1 MPTKRTYKR
10 QALTQLFIVIG
21 IVVVMNVL
29 SSAFFT
35 RVDLTEDKRFTLTDS
50 TKNLLHSLSTEVFVK
65 VYLKGDFPAG
75 FKRLA
80 ASTKEMLDEFKVYGG
95 NKIQYDFIDA
105 TTGKSEKE
113 MNEVLKE
120 LTQKGLEPTNVQSKA
135 GDEYSQQIVIP
146 GALVYYRGKE
156 AAVNLLENTPGA
168 GAQNALNNSI
178 AHLEYN
184 LSKAI
189 RELSF
194 IAKPK
199 IGFIRGHGEMENE
212 QLADLLTSISDF
224 YNPQFLDLPNLASIT
239 SFYKM
244 IIIAKP
250 TTEFSEKDKYKID
263 QYIMNGGRVLWMIE
277 TLDAE
282 LDSLMIRRSFLTFDY
297 PLNLDDQLFRYGVR
311 VNRDLLLDL
320 QCNPVPLKV
329 STEGMKPSFKLFPC
343 FYFPIF
349 NPVGNHPVVRNIDG
363 VESQFAN
370 NIDTLELHE
379 VKKTV
384 LLESSDKS
392 RLVPTPWLVDFR
404 DLRNPPNVADYTK
417 KNQIAGVLLEGIFP
431 SVYQNRVTDEMAQV
445 LRDSLKQPFKDL
457 SVPTKMIVISDG
469 DIAANGFNSQGEVIP
484 LGLYP
489 YTGEYFGNK
498 NFMLNCIDYLCGYPQ
513 LLDTRSKTIKLRL
526 LDETKVKASKLKWQ
540 LANMLAPLGAL
551 LIFALIFNF
560 IRIRKFARVN

>member
-1 MPTKRTYKR
+1 LQTKRTYKR
-10 QALTQLFIVIG
+10 QALTQLL
-21 IVVVMNVL
+21 IVVGILVALNVL
-29 SSAFFT
+29 ASAFFS
-35 RVDLTEDKRFTLTDS
+35 RVDLTEDKRFTLADS
-50 TKNLLHSLSTEVFVK
+50 TKNLLHNLSSEVFVK
-65 VYLKGDFPAG
+65 VYLKGDFPSG

-80 ASTKEMLDEFKVYGG
+80 TSTKEMLDEFKVYGG
-95 NKIQYDFIDA
+95 DKIQYDFIDA

-135 GDEYSQQIVIP
+135 GDEYSEQIVIP

-184 LSKAI
+184 LSKSI
-189 RELSF
+189 RVLSF

-199 IGFIRGHGEMENE
+199 IGFIRGHGEMENHR
-212 QLADLLTSISDF
+212 LADLLTSISDY
-224 YNPQFLDLPNLASIT
+224 YNPQFLDLPEMASIS

-250 TTEFSEKDKYKID
+250 TQQFSEKDKFKID
-263 QYIMNGGRVLWMIE
+263 QYIMNGGKVLWMIE
-277 TLDAE
+277 ALDAE
-282 LDSLMIRRSFLTFDY
+282 LDSLIIKRSFLTFDY

-311 VNRDLLLDL
+311 MNPDLLLDL

-329 STEGMKPSFKLFPC
+329 SMEGQKPNFKLFPC
-343 FYFPIF
+343 FYFPVF
-349 NPVGNHPVVRNIDG
+349 NPVGNHPVVRNVDG
-363 VESQFAN
+363 VESQFASS
-370 NIDTLELHE
+370 IDTLALHD

-384 LLESSDKS
+384 LLESSEKS

-404 DLRNPPNVADYTK
+404 DLRNPPNVSDYNK

-431 SVYQNRVTDEMAQV
+431 SVFQNRVTDEMERV
-445 LRDSLKQPFKDL
+445 LRDSLKQPFKD
-457 SVPTKMIVISDG
+457 SSMPTKMIVISDG
-469 DIAANGFNSQGEVIP
+469 DIAANGFNAQGGLIP

-526 LDETKVKASKLKWQ
+526 LDDTTVKTTKLKWQ
-540 LANMLAPLGAL
+540 FFNMLVPLGAL
-551 LIFALIFNF
+551 LIFACIFNF
-560 IRIRKFARVN
+560 IRIRKFAG